1 MVLLAFVRRQLLD
14 ALDQK
19 PCVRCG
25 KDHMLKNCPM
35 DPEGG
40 YKGSVWKGW
49 NLDLRKEADAWLKA
63 HEDYKPDDLPVKK
76 ALPQADGK
84 GR

>member
-1 MVLLAFVRRQLLD
+1 
-14 ALDQK
+14 
-19 PCVRCG
+19 
-25 KDHMLKNCPM
+25 MLKNCPM